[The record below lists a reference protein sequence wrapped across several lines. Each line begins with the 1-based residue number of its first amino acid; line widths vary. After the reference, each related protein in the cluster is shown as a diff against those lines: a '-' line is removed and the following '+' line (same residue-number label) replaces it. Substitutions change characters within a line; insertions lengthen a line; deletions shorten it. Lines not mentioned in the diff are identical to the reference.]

1 MKMLLLFLAILSQ
14 LTAYVL
20 IFFYLWPGLILL
32 LCSYVFLAI
41 ILIYLIRERRQEK
54 LEELENDYRDY

>member
-20 IFFYLWPGLILL
+20 IFFYLWSGVILL
-32 LCSYVFLAI
+32 LCSYVFLAM
-41 ILIYLIRERRQEK
+41 ILIYLICERRQEK
-54 LEELENDYRDY
+54 LEELDNDYRDY